1 MKFGKVLT
9 YKNVD
14 EAKKLIGKRVVASD
28 TLFEAENY
36 EKLYREALRRGGI
49 CLSKV
54 VEGSPFP
61 FRVSNGAAYQFIR
74 EVLPDKPEYEP
85 YDLSDKKVRDSLRG
99 RWYKWEG
106 PDGTRE
112 EMVNRILFPL
122 YTKKWEVNGRT
133 VEDFLKHC
141 HWIDDGTPCG
151 RRMDKEMSSPVLT
164 RDGEEA
170 SHDKN

>member
-1 MKFGKVLT
+1 MIFGKVLT
-9 YKNVD
+9 YHDID
-14 EAKKLIGKRVVASD
+14 EARKLVGK
-28 TLFEAENY
+28 
-36 EKLYREALRRGGI
+36 
-49 CLSKV
+49 KV
-54 VEGSPFP
+54 VYSKCFKSINDFQDCLGIANDLGLLILNEVRDGSGLYYP
-61 FRVSNGAAYQFIR
+61 FRLSDGTVTQFIR
-74 EVLPDKPEYEP
+74 EVVEDEPDPHYEP
-85 YDLSDKKVRDSLRG
+85 YDLSDPKVRDSLRG

-151 RRMDKEMSSPVLT
+151 RLMNMEVR
-164 RDGEEA
+164 
-170 SHDKN
+170 

>member
-1 MKFGKVLT
+1 MIFGKVLT
-9 YKNVD
+9 YHDID
-14 EAKKLIGKRVVASD
+14 EARKLVGK
-28 TLFEAENY
+28 
-36 EKLYREALRRGGI
+36 
-49 CLSKV
+49 KV
-54 VEGSPFP
+54 VCSDCLKNIEDEKWCSCEILLRLEKVDDFDIPFI
-61 FRVSNGAAYQFIR
+61 FHNGTRYQFIR
-74 EVLPDKPEYEP
+74 EILPDKPEYEP
-85 YDLSDKKVRDSLRG
+85 RYEPYDLSDPKVRDSLRG

-151 RRMDKEMSSPVLT
+151 RLMNMEVR
-164 RDGEEA
+164 
-170 SHDKN
+170 